1 MCDMSEPSDL
11 IDPSAGPGAQA
22 LRLAARPASLA
33 GKVLGLLD
41 NTKEQGDVIL
51 ETIAAALRERHGVAR
66 VVARRKEHYSKQ
78 APETLIDE
86 LAREVD
92 VAVAALGG

>member
-1 MCDMSEPSDL
+1 MSETSGFM
-11 IDPSAGPGAQA
+11 DPSAGPGAQA
-22 LRLAARPASLA
+22 VPPARRPDTLA

-51 ETIAAALRERHGVAR
+51 ETLAAALCERYGVAR
-66 VVARRKEHYSKQ
+66 VVTRRKLHYSKQ
-78 APETLIDE
+78 APDSLIAE
-86 LAREVD
+86 LAQEVD